1 MPAFISNS
9 GYSAS
14 QISAMQQD
22 AIERVREMQRR
33 AREKLESSNQIAS
46 APVRQQPVQQAA
58 YRQSSPAVPAAPA
71 FLKIPE
77 TAGAGRGN
85 GFNLNFAVPS
95 HQRRGGPIPDFSP
108 GLHSHGLKAGKSR
121 GLPTA
126 PPLWLGRTLFH
137 KGHGVSG
144 GPFQTGPIPP
154 VCPAQ

>member
-58 YRQSSPAVPAAPA
+58 FRQSSPAVPAAPA
-71 FLKIPE
+71 SPAQPFQGFLEKLGLDGE
-77 TAGAGRGN
+77 TALILILLFLLINEGAD
-85 GFNLNFAVPS
+85 
-95 HQRRGGPIPDFSP
+95 Q
-108 GLHSHGLKAGKSR
+108 
-121 GLPTA
+121 
-126 PPLWLGRTLFH
+126 PLILAL
-137 KGHGVSG
+137 VY
-144 GPFQTGPIPP
+144 ILM
-154 VCPAQ
+154 V

>member
-71 FLKIPE
+71 
-77 TAGAGRGN
+77 
-85 GFNLNFAVPS
+85 
-95 HQRRGGPIPDFSP
+95 SP
-108 GLHSHGLKAGKSR
+108 AQ
-121 GLPTA
+121 
-126 PPLWLGRTLFH
+126 
-137 KGHGVSG
+137 
-144 GPFQTGPIPP
+144 PFQGFLEKLGLDGEAALILILLFVLINEGADQTLILAL
-154 VCPAQ
+154 VYILMV

>member
-22 AIERVREMQRR
+22 AVERVREMQRR

-71 FLKIPE
+71 SPAQPFQGFLEKLGLDGE
-77 TAGAGRGN
+77 TALILILLFLLINEGAD
-85 GFNLNFAVPS
+85 
-95 HQRRGGPIPDFSP
+95 Q
-108 GLHSHGLKAGKSR
+108 
-121 GLPTA
+121 
-126 PPLWLGRTLFH
+126 TLILAL
-137 KGHGVSG
+137 VY
-144 GPFQTGPIPP
+144 ILM
-154 VCPAQ
+154 V

>member
-71 FLKIPE
+71 SPAQPFQGFLEKLGLDGE
-77 TAGAGRGN
+77 TAFILIVLFLLINGGAVQS
-85 GFNLNFAVPS
+85 LILALVY
-95 HQRRGGPIPDFSP
+95 I
-108 GLHSHGLKAGKSR
+108 LM
-121 GLPTA
+121 
-126 PPLWLGRTLFH
+126 
-137 KGHGVSG
+137 V
-144 GPFQTGPIPP
+144 
-154 VCPAQ
+154 